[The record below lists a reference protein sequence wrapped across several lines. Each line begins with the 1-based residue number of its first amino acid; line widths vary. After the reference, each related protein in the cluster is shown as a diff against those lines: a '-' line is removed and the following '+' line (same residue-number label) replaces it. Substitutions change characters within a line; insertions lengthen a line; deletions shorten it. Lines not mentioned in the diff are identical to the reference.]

1 MTDLLPQRPD
11 SHQQP
16 DSGADP
22 LAHLHKMSTTAGLGT
37 TEYVA
42 INPLA
47 VATVFLGLA
56 SALALLDN
64 TLLAIPVLA
73 LIGAIFSLR
82 QIARSGGTQTGKGLA
97 VLGLLLAVGFSG
109 IVLARSMY
117 DWAGAPKRY

>member
-11 SHQQP
+11 SQHQP
-16 DSGADP
+16 IDPEPDP

-64 TLLAIPVLA
+64 TLLAVPVLA
-73 LIGAIFSLR
+73 LIFAVAALR
-82 QIARSGGTQTGKGLA
+82 QIIKSGGTQTGRGLA
-97 VLGLLLAVGFSG
+97 ILGLLLAVGFSG
-109 IVLARSMY
+109 VVLARSIV
-117 DWAGAPKRY
+117 